1 LEPNEKLNQALLVL
15 KENNLIDD
23 LEPDELV
30 HIAQEVGSIDFKKVS
45 KIIAYIRKRQIE
57 KCSRVEA
64 FKYAFPERCVVSNPE
79 KGRFETE
86 RKVGEPLPDKT
97 IELKAKRLENSNLYK
112 SIMVVMNTSVYAVF
126 ALERIDVLQKA
137 LEKINDPTVND
148 RNKVEYMKVFLQETR
163 KPEKAQELEV
173 NFNLQ
178 QNNISI
184 EQINNKLDDISSKLL
199 NQSAGSIIKLLEE
212 NK

>member
-1 LEPNEKLNQALLVL
+1 MVL

-30 HIAQEVGSIDFKKVS
+30 HISQEIGSFDFKKVS
-45 KIIAYIRKRQIE
+45 KIVAYIRKRQID

-64 FKYAFPERCVVSNPE
+64 FKYSFPERCLVSDPD

-86 RKVGEPLPDKT
+86 REIGEPLPNRT
-97 IELKAKRLENSNLYK
+97 VELKAKRIENSNLYK
-112 SIMVVMNTSVYAVF
+112 SIMIVMNTSVYAVF

-137 LEKINDPTVND
+137 LEKINDPNVND
-148 RNKVEYMKVFLQETR
+148 RNKVEYMKTFLQETR

-178 QNNISI
+178 QNDISI
-184 EQINNKLDDISSKLL
+184 EQINNKLEDISSKLL
-199 NQSAGSIIKLLEE
+199 NSSAGSIINLLDKKGED
-212 NK
+212 K